1 VKEQVCRQIQALRPE
16 MERLSADIHR
26 TPEIGFEE
34 MQASGWLTGFL
45 ERGGLDVRRGIAG
58 LPTAFRA
65 DHRGGDGPTIAFL
78 AEYDALPGLG
88 HGCGHNLIGTASCAA
103 AIALATCW
111 PDAPGTVSVIGTP
124 AEEGGGGKILMLEQ
138 GVFDDVD
145 VVMMFHPSYL
155 NQIDYPSLAA
165 TTIRLRYRGRP
176 AHSAV
181 HPHLGINAAD
191 AAMLFFAG
199 VNALRQHVRPDV
211 RLHGIITDAGDKA
224 NIVPEHASVEFMVR
238 ADRREDVEALTERV
252 RDVARGAALMT
263 GADLDLEQGMTY
275 FDARHCPTLGGLAR
289 INFERLGIA
298 EDPIDEET
306 PKASS
311 DGGNVSHVIPHLAI
325 SLAIADHPIAGHSVE
340 WREAAASEYG
350 AGAMVTAAEILA
362 LTAHDLLEDPESLE
376 TVKREHAQATAAAA
390 ACATSTA
397 RSSRAM

>member
-1 VKEQVCRQIQALRPE
+1 MCRRIDALRPE
-16 MERLSADIHR
+16 MERLSADIHG

-34 MQASGWLTGFL
+34 VKASAWLTEFL
-45 ERGGLDVRRGIAG
+45 EDGGFGVRRGIAG

-65 DHRGGDGPTIAFL
+65 DHRGGDGPAVAFL

-103 AIALATCW
+103 AIALAGCW
-111 PDAPGTVSVIGTP
+111 PEAPGTISVIGTP
-124 AEEGGGGKILMLEQ
+124 AEEGGGGKIIMLEE
-138 GVFDDVD
+138 GAFDDVD

-165 TTIRLRYRGRP
+165 TTLRLSYQGRA

-181 HPHLGINAAD
+181 HPHLGVNAAD

-211 RLHGIITDAGDKA
+211 RLHGIITQAGDKA
-224 NIVPEHASVEFMVR
+224 NIVPEHAAIEFMVR
-238 ADRREDVEALTERV
+238 ADRREEMEALAERV
-252 RDVARGAALMT
+252 TDVARGAALMT
-263 GADLDLEQGMTY
+263 GAELTLEQGMTY
-275 FDARHCPTLGGLAR
+275 FDARHCSTLGALAR
-289 INFERLGIA
+289 ANFERLGIG
-298 EDPIDEET
+298 EDPVDDGT

-340 WREAAASEYG
+340 WREAAASEHG
-350 AGAMVTAAEILA
+350 AAAMVTAAKVLA
-362 LTAHDLLEDPESLE
+362 LTAYDLLSDPEPLGQI
-376 TVKREHAQATAAAA
+376 KREHAQATAP
-390 ACATSTA
+390 ATG
-397 RSSRAM
+397 